1 VRTIQDA
8 FVGACTAAGR
18 ESAVDDDELA
28 AVVQR
33 AQLVLPG
40 VAVEP
45 LVLAAALGRVV
56 AAGIALAEVD
66 VAELVLALGCVADQR
81 EALALL
87 ERRYVQPLPEQLAHM
102 RLDAAALADVQQTT
116 RGRLLLAREGQSPR
130 LLGYA
135 GRGQLGALVRV
146 IATRAALDATRG
158 ERRKR
163 EVGLSELTDVLMTSA
178 DPERLAASVRK
189 REVFRA
195 AFEAAIAGLDPAD
208 RTMMRLYAIDGV
220 GIDGLALAYG
230 IHRSTAARRV
240 AAVRERIRLGTVA
253 ELARRGVAEQEIAS
267 IIAVVDEGLELTLS
281 RILADPLEPTDP
293 TGPAGT
299 TGRER
304 DA

>member
-1 VRTIQDA
+1 MQDA
-8 FVGACTAAGR
+8 FVDACSAAGGTA
-18 ESAVDDDELA
+18 AVDDDGLA
-28 AVVQR
+28 ALVQR
-33 AQLVLPG
+33 ARAVLPG
-40 VAVEP
+40 TELDA
-45 LVLAAALGRVV
+45 LAFAGALGRVV
-56 AAGIALAEVD
+56 ATGVALVEVD
-66 VAELVLALGCVADQR
+66 VAELALALGCVAGQR
-81 EALALL
+81 EALTLL
-87 ERRYVQPLPEQLAHM
+87 ERRYLQPLPEQLAHM
-102 RLDAAALADVQQTT
+102 RLDAATLADVQQTT
-116 RGRLLLAREGQSPR
+116 RGRLLLAREGHSPR

-163 EVGLSELTDVLMTSA
+163 EVALSELTCVLMTSA

-208 RTMMRLYAIDGV
+208 RTMMRLYAVDGV

-240 AAVRERIRLGTVA
+240 AVVRERIRLGTVA
-253 ELARRGVAEQEIAS
+253 ELGRRGVAEPEIES

-293 TGPAGT
+293 DPTGPTDPAK
-299 TGRER
+299 RER

>member
-1 VRTIQDA
+1 MRT
-8 FVGACTAAGR
+8 
-18 ESAVDDDELA
+18 AVDDDEELA
-28 AVVQR
+28 ALVQR
-33 AQLVLPG
+33 AQLALPG
-40 VAVEP
+40 VVVEP
-45 LVLAAALGRVV
+45 LALADALGRVV
-56 AAGIALAEVD
+56 AAGVALVEVD
-66 VAELVLALGCVADQR
+66 VGEIVLALGCVAGQR

-87 ERRYVQPLPEQLAHM
+87 ERRYLQPLPAQLAHM
-102 RLDAAALADVQQTT
+102 RLDAAAVADVQQTT
-116 RGRLLLAREGQSPR
+116 RARLLIARDGHTPR

-158 ERRKR
+158 ERRKH
-163 EVGLSELTDVLMTSA
+163 EVGLSELTEVLMTSA

-208 RTMMRLYAIDGV
+208 RTMMRLYAVDAV

-240 AAVRERIRLGTVA
+240 AAVRERIRLGTIA
-253 ELARRGVAEQEIAS
+253 ELGRRGVAEPEIES

-281 RILADPLEPTDP
+281 RILADPLGPTDP
-293 TGPAGT
+293 AGR
-299 TGRER
+299 GR

>member
-1 VRTIQDA
+1 MLAALRTLREAFDDA
-8 FVGACTAAGR
+8 SAAAGG
-18 ESAVDDDELA
+18 ATTIGDDELG
-28 AVVQR
+28 AVVER
-33 AQLVLPG
+33 ARGVLPEL
-40 VAVEP
+40 ACDP
-45 LVLAAALGRVV
+45 L
-56 AAGIALAEVD
+56 ALAELIGRTTATGTALQEID
-66 VAELVLALGCVADQR
+66 LAELVLALGCVAGQR

-87 ERRYVQPLPEQLAHM
+87 ERRYLQPLPAQLAHM

-116 RGRLLLAREGQSPR
+116 RERLLVAREGRAPR
-130 LLGYA
+130 LLDYA

-163 EVGLSELTDVLMTSA
+163 EVGLSELTEVLMTSA

-189 REVFRA
+189 REVFGA
-195 AFEAAIAGLDPAD
+195 AFEAAIAGLDPTD
-208 RTMMRLYAIDGV
+208 RTMMRLYAVDGV

-240 AAVRERIRLGTVA
+240 AAVRERIRLGTIA
-253 ELARRGVAEQEIAS
+253 ELGRRGVAEPEIES

-293 TGPAGT
+293 ATRG
-299 TGRER
+299 R